1 VSFSRREATPFWTM
15 NRFLLS
21 ALLFISA
28 CAPIQKATTTPQV
41 ISLHTSPTT
50 QPWLAKAYACA
61 EGLGLVIS
69 YVNDPKNAEISIRLG
84 EPDSLTSPAYQ
95 IDNEDL
101 LVVTNQEETRNLF
114 THPDF
119 QTFEIWVFAPGE
131 DIQQVFS
138 RETLDGQVV
147 TSLARVALNPQQMVT
162 ALGNDKKAAGLLPR
176 HLLND
181 SMHEIFSIPDIPVLA
196 IVKTEPQ
203 GLTREML
210 ACLQK

>member
-1 VSFSRREATPFWTM
+1 M
-15 NRFLLS
+15 NRLLLS

-28 CAPIQKATTTPQV
+28 CAPIQKATTTTPQV
-41 ISLHTSPTT
+41 ISLHTSPAT
-50 QPWLAKAYACA
+50 QPWLAKAYTCA
-61 EGLGLVIS
+61 EGLGLVLS
-69 YVNDPKNAEISIRLG
+69 NVNDQKNADISIQLG

-95 IDNEDL
+95 IDKEDL
-101 LVVTNQEETRNLF
+101 LVVTNHESPLENLTKEETRNLF

-119 QTFEIWVFAPGE
+119 QAVEVWVFAPGE

-138 RETLDGQVV
+138 RETLGGQVV

-162 ALGNDKKAAGLLPR
+162 TLGNDKKRAGLLPR
-176 HLLND
+176 HLLNA
-181 SMHEIFSIPDIPVLA
+181 SLHEIFSIPGIPVLA